1 MKVNVRND
9 SRNQISSVYRFN
21 GLCLLLFPWKRGE
34 MPFIRVGLHLVP
46 PGPLLVGGA
55 GGARRAGA
63 PLQGGELETRAL
75 TRRDRGLVTT

>member
-21 GLCLLLFPWKRGE
+21 GFCLLLFPRKRGE

-55 GGARRAGA
+55 DCAGA

>member
-21 GLCLLLFPWKRGE
+21 GFCLLLFPWKRRE

-55 GGARRAGA
+55 GCTDS

-75 TRRDRGLVTT
+75 TRRDRGFVTT

>member
-1 MKVNVRND
+1 
-9 SRNQISSVYRFN
+9 
-21 GLCLLLFPWKRGE
+21 

-55 GGARRAGA
+55 GCTDS